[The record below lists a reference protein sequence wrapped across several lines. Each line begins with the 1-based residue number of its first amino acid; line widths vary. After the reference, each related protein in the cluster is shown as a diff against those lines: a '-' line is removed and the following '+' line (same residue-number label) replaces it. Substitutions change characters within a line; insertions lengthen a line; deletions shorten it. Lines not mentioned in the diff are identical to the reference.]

1 MEDFRHDDAVN
12 RETPMTLAQALA
24 DDRFVLTAEFGPPRN
39 PDPRR
44 SGRPPGSWGAW
55 STPVNVT
62 DNQAATVKVS
72 ALAVAALL
80 AAEGVDPIMQLT
92 ARDRNLMALQA
103 ELLGA
108 WTLGVRTVLALRGD
122 PLDVG
127 PYGSL
132 ATHVRDVDAVAL
144 IELIRD
150 LNSGRLAAGEEL
162 ETPTNFLIAG
172 AANPLL
178 DSVERLE
185 RKLDAG
191 VSLLQS
197 NVVYDIDRFVRWLAP
212 IADAGIVERAPL
224 LVGVMPP
231 RSTRMLRYLHDNIPG
246 VEVPDAV
253 FARMDGHQDQAAK
266 DEGARI
272 AAELIDALEQHRG
285 CVRCSPDGSR
295 AGRPRRCPASSSRWT
310 ETSARRVCPRTELR
324 SIFAHERRLRRTAHA
339 TWLSVQLFRC
349 IR

>member
-1 MEDFRHDDAVN
+1 MTRLSVVADACGAVEDFRHDDAVD
-12 RETPMTLAQALA
+12 RGTRMTLSQALA
-24 DDRFVLTAEFGPPRN
+24 SGRFVLTAEFGPPRD
-39 PDPRR
+39 PDPAPVRAAAR
-44 SGRPPGSWGAW
+44 LLGRLVDA
-55 STPVNVT
+55 VNVT

-80 AAEGVDPIMQLT
+80 AAEGVDPILQLT

-122 PLDVG
+122 PLHVG
-127 PYGSL
+127 LYASL
-132 ATHVRDVDAVAL
+132 ATHVGDVDAVAL

-150 LNSGRLAAGEEL
+150 LNDGHLAAGEEL
-162 ETPTNFLIAG
+162 KTPTNFLIAG

-197 NVVYDIDRFVRWLAP
+197 NVVYDIDRFIHWFAP
-212 IADAGIVERAPL
+212 IAEAGIVERAPL

-231 RSTRMLRYLHDNIPG
+231 RSTRMLRHMHDNIPG

-253 FARMDGHQDQAAK
+253 FARMDGLQDQAAK
-266 DEGARI
+266 DEGTRI
-272 AAELIDALEQHRG
+272 AAELIDALRNIEGVSGAHVMAPGWETEAVPRIVESLHASIG
-285 CVRCSPDGSR
+285 PARM
-295 AGRPRRCPASSSRWT
+295 AGD
-310 ETSARRVCPRTELR
+310 
-324 SIFAHERRLRRTAHA
+324 
-339 TWLSVQLFRC
+339 
-349 IR
+349 